1 MTKSL
6 TPATDT
12 PTTTQSAPTVPSAPH
27 GGSGGSGGG
36 LDRRLIVIGVVVV
49 LGTILSILDATIVN
63 VATRTLGADFEASIS
78 TIQWVLTGYLLAF
91 AGVIPVTGW
100 ATERF
105 GAKRVWICALLLF
118 MAGSALAGAA
128 WSIDAL
134 IAFRVLQG
142 IGGGMIVPVAQTIM
156 AQAAGPRRMGRVMSL
171 IGLPMM
177 IGSVA
182 GPVIGGLV
190 VSTIGWRWIFFIN
203 LPLGVVAVTAAARLL
218 PKAPAQPG
226 NRLDLRGLV
235 LLSSGVATFVYGM
248 SEAGAGGGFGGA
260 RTVVGMGA
268 GAALVA
274 SYVIHAHR
282 RGNRALIDISLFRE
296 RGFAASAVTNLVVA
310 VALFGVLVLLPL
322 YWQIVRGESALATGL
337 LLVPQALGAA
347 AAMPLAGRITDKAG
361 AGVVVPVG
369 IVLALLG
376 TAAYTQ
382 VGNDIPDAAVAAALF
397 VIGLGLGATM
407 MPLMAAAYAALPP
420 TAIPRATSAINAIQR
435 LGASVGTAVLAVVL
449 QRAIIADVPGLGGA
463 ALGPLPP
470 ATRAHIAPALAHAF
484 GQAFWVAFA
493 LTAIAIVPALL
504 LPRTA
509 RAAKPGEPATPAG
522 APGPSATA
530 TATSET

>member
-1 MTKSL
+1 MTRTATSGATAA
-6 TPATDT
+6 TPPPANA
-12 PTTTQSAPTVPSAPH
+12 APD
-27 GGSGGSGGG
+27 GDSGGIDRG
-36 LDRRLIVIGVVVV
+36 LAVIGIVVV
-49 LGTILSILDATIVN
+49 LGTIMSILDATVVN
-63 VATRTLGADFEASIS
+63 VATRTLGADFGASIS

-91 AGVIPVTGW
+91 AGIIPATGW

-118 MAGSALAGAA
+118 MAGSALTGAA
-128 WSIDAL
+128 WSVGTL

-142 IGGGMIVPVAQTIM
+142 IGGGMIVPVAQTIL

-182 GPVIGGLV
+182 GPVIGGLI

-218 PKAPAQPG
+218 PKAATQSG
-226 NRLDLRGLV
+226 NRLDLRGLI
-235 LLSSGVATFVYGM
+235 LLSFGVATFVYGM
-248 SEAGAGGGFGGA
+248 AEAGAGGGFGGA
-260 RTVVGMGA
+260 HTVIGMGA
-268 GAALVA
+268 GAALMA
-274 SYVIHAHR
+274 LYVIHAHR
-282 RGNRALIDISLFRE
+282 RADRALIDISLFRE
-296 RGFAASAVTNLVVA
+296 RGFAASAVTNLVVSI
-310 VALFGVLVLLPL
+310 ALFGVLVLLPL
-322 YWQIVRGESALATGL
+322 YWQIVRGDSALATGL
-337 LLVPQALGAA
+337 LLAPQALGAA

-361 AGVVVPVG
+361 AGVIVPVG

-382 VGNDIPDAAVAAALF
+382 VGSHIPDAALVVALF
-397 VIGLGLGATM
+397 VIGLGLGATI

-420 TAIPRATSAINAIQR
+420 TAIPRATSAINTIQR

-449 QRAIIADVPGLGGA
+449 QRAIVADVPRLGGA
-463 ALGPLPP
+463 ALDPLPP
-470 ATRAHIAPALAHAF
+470 DTRAHIAPALANAF

-509 RAAKPGEPATPAG
+509 QAAQAE
-522 APGPSATA
+522 S
-530 TATSET
+530 